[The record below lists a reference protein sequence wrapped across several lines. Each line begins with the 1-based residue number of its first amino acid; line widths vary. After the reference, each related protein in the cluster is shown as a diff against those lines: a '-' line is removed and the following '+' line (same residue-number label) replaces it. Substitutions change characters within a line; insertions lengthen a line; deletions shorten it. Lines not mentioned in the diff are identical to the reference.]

1 MSNKLL
7 SSINDFIKKY
17 HLYAFKDVAIFMI
30 ILLFFHFLW
39 RTFYQDIFALQFL
52 RDSELWLSRKVFLA
66 SSWILD
72 VLGVNVTTFDELT
85 IGEVLR
91 RNVIYYA
98 EGNGSVY
105 VNRSCSGLKQFYQWV
120 ILILLYPGP
129 WKHKLWYIPFGLV
142 IIHIVNIFRIV
153 GMTFVTINVPQHW
166 DFIHDYVMRPFFYV
180 VMFAL
185 WVLWNEKF
193 YLKNKKQKQSSE

>member
-1 MSNKLL
+1 MSNKFI

-39 RTFYQDIFALQFL
+39 KTFYQDVFVLQFL
-52 RDSELWLSRKVFLA
+52 KDSELWLANKVFI
-66 SSWILD
+66 SSAWILE
-72 VLGVNVTTFDELT
+72 VLNVNVTTFDELT

-98 EGNGSVY
+98 DNSGYVW
-105 VNRSCSGLKQFYQWV
+105 VNRSCSGLKQFYQWT
-120 ILILLYPGP
+120 ILMLLYPGP
-129 WKHKLWYIPFGLV
+129 WRHKGWFIPMGLV
-142 IIHIVNIFRIV
+142 IIYVVNVFRIV
-153 GMTFVTINVPQHW
+153 GMTFVTINLTENW

-180 VMFAL
+180 VIFAM
-185 WVLWNEKF
+185 WVWWNEKF
-193 YLKNKKQKQSSE
+193 YLKNKKRKESAT